1 MTADA
6 LLLPSRIGP
15 KSPSAGG
22 AEHRVVFLGRCI
34 LVELATWAGLHDRG
48 GLESLVAGDPAL
60 RAAFTSVLVQ
70 VGSQDARAW
79 HDWLSAGDAQVVIQ
93 RQAMVKGRDVGAD
106 EFDDRRIGFLSRR
119 AWIIPSRVSTP
130 RRPPALSS
138 TGNSCRVV
146 WIRHCTTSSTRLSGV
161 IARDHRI
168 RHRHPAR
175 DLPQLS
181 LALTDIKGV
190 KPLRALI
197 APSCTPGTCT
207 QLA

>member
-1 MTADA
+1 MPCSCRAA
-6 LLLPSRIGP
+6 SVPSLRQQAARSIGW
-15 KSPSAGG
+15 SSSAGAFWWSWRPG
-22 AEHRVVFLGRCI
+22 QACMTEAVWSRLWPGIRLSVRPSPAYWFRLDRRMRGLGTTGCPPGI
-34 LVELATWAGLHDRG
+34 
-48 GLESLVAGDPAL
+48 
-60 RAAFTSVLVQ
+60 
-70 VGSQDARAW
+70 
-79 HDWLSAGDAQVVIQ
+79 AQVVIQ

-168 RHRHPAR
+168 RHRHPPR